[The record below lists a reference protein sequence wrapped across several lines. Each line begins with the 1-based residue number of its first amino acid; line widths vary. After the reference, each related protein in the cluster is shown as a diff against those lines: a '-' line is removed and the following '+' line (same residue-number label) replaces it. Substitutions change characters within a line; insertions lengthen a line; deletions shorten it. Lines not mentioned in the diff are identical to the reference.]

1 MLRVWFKHDAWY
13 CRCSPVLM
21 HSIRYCPFLMV
32 SGMSGRWL
40 NVLVLVLSP
49 LSRPW
54 YPLVRAGRVHNMLL
68 LKVGMRATR
77 GHILQEVVMHVIGII
92 LEKHFQK
99 KELLKQGKGVS
110 NERGASESSLLFLV
124 TSPEET
130 LGWRLK
136 NNREK
141 KKKRET
147 KKGEEKKK
155 GKKWMERNTLIRIK
169 I

>member
-1 MLRVWFKHDAWY
+1 
-13 CRCSPVLM
+13 
-21 HSIRYCPFLMV
+21 
-32 SGMSGRWL
+32 
-40 NVLVLVLSP
+40 
-49 LSRPW
+49 
-54 YPLVRAGRVHNMLL
+54 MLL

-141 KKKRET
+141 KKKKKKKRET
-147 KKGEEKKK
+147 KKGKKK
-155 GKKWMERNTLIRIK
+155 R
-169 I
+169 